1 MSQNKL
7 MFHDVNIINSLCSAA
22 NEGSIYVSLSLAVL
36 SEVARSL
43 EEAQPALL
51 VSILLEIKL

>member
-1 MSQNKL
+1 

-43 EEAQPALL
+43 EEAQTAHL